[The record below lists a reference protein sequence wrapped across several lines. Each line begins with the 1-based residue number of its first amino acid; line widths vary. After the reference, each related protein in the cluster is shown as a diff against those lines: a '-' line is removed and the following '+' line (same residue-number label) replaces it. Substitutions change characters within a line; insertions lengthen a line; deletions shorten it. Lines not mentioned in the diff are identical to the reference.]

1 LTEGGVA
8 GKKETVFVVERLN
21 WRCYGPG
28 WARLPGTTRVQS
40 FPTYEEAEA
49 DRRRREAQ
57 ARERVNPFRC
67 GGPALH
73 YQTSL
78 DEGRLHDWLLD
89 AGLTPPR
96 PGKKGR
102 DWAGWWE
109 KSRRRMTAP
118 QYEKVWEALDKVRF
132 FAVVESPRWPVVYV
146 LATINW
152 GWNGDWL
159 VAEPEGGLCDH
170 AFTDRRA
177 ALEEC
182 ERAND
187 HYREH
192 FSSTPAGGVGLDLSW
207 RRAYQGDPLTT
218 RPPVRQEQREGLVE
232 DEEEVPFTEV
242 LEVELAGE
250 VPGAAGLD
258 RKRVYLVQRRGW
270 FLGEAE
276 GRPSCWRHEEDNGVP
291 VRTFLGRQRAETFCR
306 DLERQAR
313 REMAPF
319 QFAPAGPGPS
329 AQALAGLGLRPP
341 TAQEFPRRGARDRI
355 DWWAWWDAVAPELTD
370 AQREGL
376 WGVLEEVHFY
386 EVNSFAWGGSGVTSW
401 RP

>member
-1 LTEGGVA
+1 LA
-8 GKKETVFVVERLN
+8 PKKETMFVVERLN

-28 WARLPGTTRVQS
+28 WARLPGTTRVRS

-49 DRRRREAQ
+49 DRRRREAD
-57 ARERVNPFRC
+57 AREQVNPFRC

-73 YQTSL
+73 YQTGL

-89 AGLTPPR
+89 AGLTPPK

-102 DWAGWWE
+102 DWSGWWE
-109 KSRRRMTAP
+109 KAKRRMTAP
-118 QYEKVWEALDKVRF
+118 QREKVWQALDKVRF
-132 FAVVESPRWPVVYV
+132 FEVVESPRWPVIYL
-146 LATINW
+146 LAQINW
-152 GWNGDWL
+152 EWNGDWL
-159 VAEPEGGLCDH
+159 LAEPEGGGCGH

-187 HYREH
+187 LYRDH
-192 FSSTPAGGVGLDLSW
+192 FRSTPAEEVGLDLSW

-218 RPPVRQEQREGLVE
+218 APPTRQQQLEGLVA
-232 DEEEVPFTEV
+232 DVEEVPFAEI

-258 RKRVYLVQRRGW
+258 KRKVFLVERLGW
-270 FLGEAE
+270 FLAEDE
-276 GRPSCWRHEEDNGVP
+276 GRPTCERSEEDNGVP
-291 VRTFLGRQRAETFCR
+291 VRAFLGRQRAETFCR
-306 DLERQAR
+306 ELEQRAR
-313 REMAPF
+313 REMTPF
-319 QFAPAGPGPS
+319 QFALAHGGPPA

-341 TAQEFPRRGARDRI
+341 TAQSYPRRGARDRI
-355 DWWAWWDAVAPELTD
+355 DWWAWWDAVAPGLTE

-376 WGVLEEVHFY
+376 WGLLEEVHFY
-386 EVNSFAWGGSGVTSW
+386 EVLMFAWGGGSGVTSW